1 MAIDRSMVGLPN
13 SPSFRYKQLNPAYQS
28 DPRRILGQSLMKQ
41 GNSYAPVQ
49 TPLQGLGRLSSALV
63 GAYLQKGAMDRQVTR
78 EDERTKQ
85 IMGMIPENAS
95 PEMRAYA
102 QSNPEGFMS
111 AFGQSLM
118 QPKLTSE
125 LVDLEGGYKG
135 IKSTRTGPFNNE
147 SSTISNLTQDKIPT
161 QTTAY
166 KNARS
171 IGLVPGTP
179 EFNDFIKKSS
189 ATGTTVNVGNK
200 AGYNELLQSS
210 KKLNEASR
218 NSAASNMQIDTMLG
232 LLNDDTIKTG
242 TGAGFINA
250 ITKVGQVVNPEFKLE
265 GVTGVEAFKGFAN
278 QVILPKIKLMGS
290 KPTDKDLE
298 FVVNSYASLSNS
310 VSGNKFLLEA
320 LSLSNARDVA
330 LAEVTNKFLDDNK
343 DNLSSPDLPFKL
355 QAHLTKFTETSP
367 LYTEAASVL
376 KERFKN
382 ITGKDAS
389 SATSNNQIL
398 NSFKSKGWIK

>member
-1 MAIDRSMVGLPN
+1 MAIDN

-41 GNSYAPVQ
+41 GNSYAPVA

-63 GAYLQKGAMDRQVTR
+63 GAYLQKGAMDRQVSR
-78 EDERTKQ
+78 EEERTNQ
-85 IMGMIPENAS
+85 IMGMIPADAD
-95 PEMRAYA
+95 PAMKAFA
-102 QSNPEGFMS
+102 TANPDAFMS

-200 AGYNELLQSS
+200 AGYGALLKTSE
-210 KKLNEASR
+210 KLNSASQ

-232 LLNDDTIKTG
+232 LLNDETITTG
-242 TGAGFINA
+242 TGAGFLNA
-250 ITKVGQVVNPEFKLE
+250 INKVGQVVNKEFKLE
-265 GVTGVEAFKGFAN
+265 GVAGIEAFSGFAN

-298 FVVNSYASLSNS
+298 FVVNSYASLKNS
-310 VSGNKFLLEA
+310 QAGNKFLLEA

-330 LAEVTNKFLDDNK
+330 LADEANAFIAKNNTR
-343 DNLSSPDLPFKL
+343 LSSDALPFEL
-355 QAHLTKFTETSP
+355 QAHLTEFSKNSP
-367 LYTEAASVL
+367 LFTQAANAM
-376 KERFKN
+376 KKRFKV
-382 ITGKDAS
+382 ITNTDAS
-389 SATSNNQIL
+389 TVTSNNVL
-398 NSFKSKGWIK
+398 LDSFKKKGWTK